1 MESPFYR
8 LFKSTYSLD
17 RYPLAFGYLAG
28 MIRKHTDWELMVYN
42 ADFHG
47 QTEPMRVGY
56 LAGRGFRDYLAA
68 LENPTGPVWNEVRAT
83 VAEFAP
89 DVVGISTKSQ
99 AITSALITARIV
111 KELNRDT
118 LVVIGGPHP
127 TMSGADVLQ
136 CPDVDACCAGEGEHA
151 IVDLLRSIEAGT
163 PFDGVK
169 SVIYRSGDKIV
180 QNPPREFIQ
189 DLDSLPFPHAD
200 AAEVLKDHH
209 KHPITAFKN
218 IMATRGCP
226 YNCAFCASRKI
237 WSRKTRFRSVESV
250 TAEIRSLQ
258 EMGLKFI
265 RFEDDTFG
273 VRPSYIMEL
282 CEAIRSRCPD
292 VRWSCELHVNLVTDE
307 IISAMK
313 AAGCHLIQIGIES
326 GNNEILRQIR
336 KQITIEDAL
345 RACRVIKT
353 HGIELHV
360 FFIIGFPQDTEET
373 LADTVSAIRQSPA
386 DTVVLSIFTPFPGT
400 DIFESCREMGL
411 IGDDYDISRHN
422 FQSFDNCF
430 CKDIP
435 PQRFREIAAQISKMV
450 DKRNVRKRF
459 RRLFSAKTI
468 RRARELGLRQA
479 ARKALRVFVGR

>member
-28 MIRKHTDWELMVYN
+28 MIRKHTDWQLMVYN

-47 QTEPMRVGY
+47 QTEPMQVSY
-56 LAGRGFRDYLAA
+56 LAGQGFEDYQAA
-68 LENPTGPVWNEVRAT
+68 LENPTGPVWDEVRAT

-89 DVVGISTKSQ
+89 EVVGISTKSQ
-99 AITSALITARIV
+99 AITSALITARII
-111 KELNRDT
+111 KELNKDT

-136 CPDVDACCAGEGEHA
+136 CADVDACCAGEGEQT

-163 PFDGVK
+163 PFDGVNG
-169 SVIYRSGDKIV
+169 VMYRRDGKIV
-180 QNPPREFIQ
+180 QNPQRDYIQ
-189 DLDSLPFPHAD
+189 DLDALPFPHAD
-200 AAEVLKDHH
+200 AAEVLKDFD

-237 WSRKTRFRSVESV
+237 WSRRTRFRSVESV
-250 TAEIRSLQ
+250 IAEIQGLQ
-258 EMGLKFI
+258 QMGLKFI
-265 RFEDDTFG
+265 RFDDDTFG

-282 CEAIRSRCPD
+282 CDAIRTQCPNL
-292 VRWSCELHVNLVTDE
+292 RWSCELHVNLVTDE

-326 GNNEILRQIR
+326 GNNGILKQIR

-345 RACRVIKT
+345 QACRLIKDR
-353 HGIELHV
+353 GIELMA
-360 FFIIGFPQDTEET
+360 FFIIGFPQETEQT
-373 LADTVSAIRQSPA
+373 LADTVRAIKQSPC
-386 DTVVLSIFTPFPGT
+386 DTIVLSIFSPFPGT
-400 DIFESCREMGL
+400 DMFESCREMGL
-411 IGDDYDISRHN
+411 VDDDYDISRHN

-430 CKDIP
+430 CKNIP
-435 PQRFREIAAQISKMV
+435 PERFRELAAEISKMV
-450 DKRNVRKRF
+450 DKRNARKRI
-459 RRLFSAKTI
+459 RRLFSVKTI
-468 RRARELGLRQA
+468 RRARELGF
-479 ARKALRVFVGR
+479 RKAVQKAFRVFVKR